1 MIAELSFK
9 KKKKEKVDLLL
20 SVQNKYIPQTL
31 GRYSFNQHPA
41 LADSFQF
48 QYLQGRWFLFV

>member
-48 QYLQGRWFLFV
+48 QYLQGR